1 MCTKQ
6 FLTIRKEKEDLER
19 RVNKLVDPSYV
30 KAALALFIIL
40 ICISPKLY
48 SQNDIPFAEG
58 KQYTIGEI
66 TVTGNTQFNEQTV
79 IAYTGLKSGDV
90 LYLPGDKISQVIKKL
105 WDIGLF
111 SDINL
116 YVTRI
121 DGDVVDLQLEVQEV
135 PSLNEVTVTGIKEK
149 KGEELIKDNKLTK
162 GTKVNENLIKTTKN
176 FIENKYREQGFLNS
190 KVNITTRKIE
200 DTTGAQKVDMLVT
213 VDKKDRVKID
223 KIVFEGNEQLS
234 DAKLRKQMKKTKQK
248 NFLRFWKR
256 SKYIE
261 DNYDEDKT
269 KLIDKYKEKG
279 FRDARIV
286 SDTLIRD
293 GDDLITLKLDI
304 EEGDKYYFGDINFLG
319 NTVYN
324 DRFLASRLGIEKG
337 DVYNGVL
344 FKERIAKE
352 GDPDAD
358 DLTNLYQNT
367 GYLFSSI
374 NPVEVNVQNDTID
387 FEIRITE
394 GKLAY
399 FDRITVEGNDKTND
413 RVIYRL
419 LRTRPG
425 NRYSRQA
432 VMTTVRELGQTGWF
446 NPEALNPEFLNPDQ
460 YNGTIDINY
469 NVEEQGASQIELSGG
484 YGGGGFVGTLG
495 LSFNNFSI
503 QNIFNKEAYR
513 PLPMGDGQKFSLRA
527 QASTYY
533 QTYSASLSEPWLGGR
548 KPVNFQLSFSHSISY
563 LTSYGTGRLDVD
575 KDRRFLITGGS
586 IGLSK
591 RLNWPDNYFYLSN
604 AVSFQHFDLKNYN
617 TGLFT
622 FGNGSSENLAYTI
635 GISRNQGDLN
645 PIFPRSGSN
654 FSLTAKLTPPYSAFN
669 GVDYKQLREDRAT
682 AVENQDA
689 TALAEID
696 QKRFDWLEYY
706 KIKFSGQWFTS
717 LIGDLVLSS
726 KTEFG
731 FLGAYN
737 GDRGIPP
744 FERFFLG
751 GDGLAG
757 YALDGR
763 EVIRL
768 RGYPNQSVVPTDRE
782 FDSSLD
788 SNDGATIYNK
798 FEFELRYPVVLK
810 PSASIYGLIFAEGGA
825 SFDNFRNYNPFLLN
839 RSAGAGIRIFM
850 PAFGLLG
857 IDFGYGFD
865 PIPGTVGGANGWE
878 THFIIGQN
886 F

>member
-1 MCTKQ
+1 M
-6 FLTIRKEKEDLER
+6 ER
-19 RVNKLVDPSYV
+19 RVIKSIESMY
-30 KAALALFIIL
+30 KKSAFALFFIL
-40 ICISPKLY
+40 VCISPKLY
-48 SQNDIPFAEG
+48 SQDTDIPFSEG
-58 KQYTIGEI
+58 KQYTIGTI
-66 TVTGNTQFNEQTV
+66 SVSGNTQFNEQTV
-79 IAYTGLKSGDV
+79 ITYTGLKTGDV

-105 WDIGLF
+105 WNIGLF

-116 YVTRI
+116 YVTNI
-121 DGDVVDLQLEVQEV
+121 EGDTVDLQLEVQEV
-135 PSLNEVTVTGIKEK
+135 PALNKVTVTGIKEK
-149 KGEELIKDNKLTK
+149 KGEELIKDNKLTR
-162 GTKVNENLIKTTKN
+162 GTKVTENLITTTKN
-176 FIENKYREQGFLNS
+176 FIENKYKEQGFLNS
-190 KVNITTRKIE
+190 KVNIITRKVE
-200 DTTGAQKVDMLVT
+200 DSTDAQKVDMLIT
-213 VDKKDRVKID
+213 VDKSDRVKID
-223 KIVFEGNEQLS
+223 NIVFEGNSELS
-234 DAKLRKQMKKTKQK
+234 DSKLRKQMKNTKKK
-248 NFLRFWKR
+248 NVLRFWKR

-261 DNYDEDKT
+261 ENYEEDKV
-269 KLIDKYKEKG
+269 KIIEKYKEKG

-286 SDTLIRD
+286 SDTLIKD
-293 GDDLITLKLDI
+293 GNDLITLKLNV
-304 EEGDKYYFGDINFLG
+304 EEGDKYYFGNINFLG

-324 DRFLASRLGIEKG
+324 DKFLASRLGIEKG

-374 NPVEVNVQNDTID
+374 NPVEVNVHNDTID
-387 FEIRITE
+387 FEVRITE

-425 NRYSRQA
+425 NRYSRAA

-446 NPEALNPEFLNPDQ
+446 NPENLNPEFLNPDQ

-503 QNIFNKEAYR
+503 QNLFNKEAYQ

-533 QTYSASLSEPWLGGR
+533 QTYSASLSEPWLGGK

-563 LTSYGTGRLDVD
+563 LTNFTRSGRVEPN
-575 KDRRFLITGGS
+575 KNNRFLITGGS

-591 RLNWPDNYFYLSN
+591 RLNWPDNFFYLSN
-604 AVSFQHFDLKNYN
+604 AISFQHFDLKNYN

-635 GISRNQGDLN
+635 GISRNQGDQN
-645 PIFPRSGSN
+645 PIFPRNGSN
-654 FSLTAKLTPPYSAFN
+654 FSLTAKLTPPYSAWN
-669 GVDYKQLREDRAT
+669 GVDYKGLREERAE
-682 AVENQDA
+682 ANANGDGARV
-689 TALAEID
+689 AEID
-696 QKRFDWLEYY
+696 QQRFDWLEYY
-706 KIKFSGQWFTS
+706 KIKFSGQWFTQ

-726 KTEFG
+726 KVEFG

-737 GDRGIPP
+737 NERGVPP

-768 RGYPNQSVVPTDRE
+768 RGYPNQSVAPADRIYDAQNS
-782 FDSSLD
+782 DSVLS

-825 SFDNFRNYNPFLLN
+825 SFDNFRNYNPFSLN

-886 F
+886 L